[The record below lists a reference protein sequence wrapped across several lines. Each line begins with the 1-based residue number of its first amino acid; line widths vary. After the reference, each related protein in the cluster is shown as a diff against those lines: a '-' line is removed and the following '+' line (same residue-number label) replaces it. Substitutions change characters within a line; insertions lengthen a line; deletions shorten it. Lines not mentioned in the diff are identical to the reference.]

1 MQALSEAMSSSC
13 GLDAVLPPSSSMGS
27 SEPITKLFAWWRPPS
42 FQPSTRLSERVPP
55 FQSVV
60 TRKPARPRVGS
71 EATSATRRLSAS
83 VSRPLIV
90 APAGAL
96 GVVVAFVAV
105 VLMSISPVLGFAVRS
120 GARIAGAHEK
130 APEGAA
136 QWTASHPPVDLWS
149 TPDDDAAM
157 RPSAAPPRKS
167 AAELLGVPVV
177 PRTARDRIVLT
188 AIDLFYDHGFN
199 AVGLDRILEVAGTT
213 KTTFYKHFASKDELV
228 VVAVR
233 ERDAWERQ

>member
-1 MQALSEAMSSSC
+1 
-13 GLDAVLPPSSSMGS
+13 
-27 SEPITKLFAWWRPPS
+27 
-42 FQPSTRLSERVPP
+42 
-55 FQSVV
+55 
-60 TRKPARPRVGS
+60 
-71 EATSATRRLSAS
+71 
-83 VSRPLIV
+83 
-90 APAGAL
+90 
-96 GVVVAFVAV
+96 
-105 VLMSISPVLGFAVRS
+105 
-120 GARIAGAHEK
+120 
-130 APEGAA
+130 
-136 QWTASHPPVDLWS
+136 
-149 TPDDDAAM
+149 M

-233 ERDAWERQ
+233 ERDAWERQAWERAVQQLAGDDPKGQLLAIFDVLDVWFNDPAFRGCMFINAGIEFPNPNDPVHQAAAEHKRDTVAAIAQRGGASDPGAFADAYTLVFEGTLVLRQVHDRDDAARLARPVIAALVEQHLRR